1 MKLFL
6 IYKEQK
12 KRNKLLPLTS
22 VLQKWGISTK
32 FEHWYSIKLN
42 Y

>member
-1 MKLFL
+1 MKKQLV
-6 IYKEQK
+6 
-12 KRNKLLPLTS
+12 LTS

-32 FEHWYSIKLN
+32 FEHWNSIKLD